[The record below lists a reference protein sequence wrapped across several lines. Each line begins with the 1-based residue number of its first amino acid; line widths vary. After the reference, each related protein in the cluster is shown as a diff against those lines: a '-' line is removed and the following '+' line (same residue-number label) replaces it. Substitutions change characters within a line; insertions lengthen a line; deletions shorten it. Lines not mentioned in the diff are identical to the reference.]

1 MEQQRP
7 IVSYLRVSTERSQGA
22 NGLGIDGQRATVAD
36 FCQRGG
42 FTLSKE
48 FVEVESGRN
57 NERTV
62 LAKALAHA
70 RRIGATLLVAKL
82 DRLSRSVRFIAT
94 VLDAGVE
101 FRACD
106 VPDASRLLLHI
117 LSAVAEAEAAAISQ
131 RTKVA
136 LKAARERGTLL
147 GAQNPAC
154 RNLTAAATARGR
166 VAGQAANRAKAIAAF
181 VDVLPTITALR
192 EEGLSLRA
200 IAERLNAE
208 FPREGG
214 CWQAAQVKRVLDRL
228 RAHTSALGIG
238 GEPATCSAP

>member
-1 MEQQRP
+1 MEQQNR

-22 NGLGIDGQRATVAD
+22 NGLGIDSQRATVAD

-42 FTLSKE
+42 FTLAKE

-57 NERTV
+57 DERTV

-117 LSAVAEAEAAAISQ
+117 LSAVAEAEACAISA
-131 RTKVA
+131 RTKAA

-147 GAQNPAC
+147 GAQNPEC
-154 RNLTAAATARGR
+154 RNLGDSTGRGR
-166 VAGQAANRAKAIAAF
+166 AAGQMANRSKAIAAYA
-181 VDVLPTITALR
+181 DVLPTIMVLR
-192 EEGLSLRA
+192 SEGLSLRA
-200 IAERLNAE
+200 IAERLNVE
-208 FPREGG
+208 YPRERGF
-214 CWQAAQVKRVLDRL
+214 WQATQVKRVLE
-228 RAHTSALGIG
+228 RAA
-238 GEPATCSAP
+238 

>member
-1 MEQQRP
+1 MEQLRR

-22 NGLGIDGQRATVAD
+22 NGLGIDAQRATVAD
-36 FCQRGG
+36 FCVRGG
-42 FTLSKE
+42 FTLARE
-48 FVEVESGRN
+48 YVEVESGRN

-131 RTKVA
+131 RTKSA

-147 GAQNPAC
+147 GAENPAC
-154 RNLTAAATARGR
+154 RNLGESTTRGR
-166 VAGQAANRAKAIAAF
+166 TAGQAANRAKAIAASA
-181 VDVLPTITALR
+181 DVLPTITLLR
-192 EEGLSLRA
+192 QQGLSLRA
-200 IAERLNAE
+200 IAERLNSE
-208 FPREGG
+208 YPRENGS
-214 CWQAAQVKRVLDRL
+214 WQPTQVKRVLDR
-228 RAHTSALGIG
+228 AA
-238 GEPATCSAP
+238 

>member
-1 MEQQRP
+1 MDQERR

-22 NGLGIDGQRATVAD
+22 NGLGIDAQRATVAA
-36 FCQRGG
+36 FCQHGG

-57 NERTV
+57 NERVV
-62 LAKALAHA
+62 LTKALAHA

-131 RTKVA
+131 RTKAA
-136 LKAARERGTLL
+136 LKAARERGTPL
-147 GAQNPAC
+147 GAENPAC
-154 RNLTAAATARGR
+154 RNLGDSTARGR
-166 VAGQAANRAKAIAAF
+166 AAGQAANRAKAVAAF
-181 VDVLPTITALR
+181 ADVLPTITALR
-192 EEGLSLRA
+192 AQGLSLRS
-200 IAERLNAE
+200 IAERLNVE
-208 FPREGG
+208 YPREVSS
-214 CWQAAQVKRVLDRL
+214 WQATQVKRVLDR
-228 RAHTSALGIG
+228 AV
-238 GEPATCSAP
+238 

>member
-1 MEQQRP
+1 MGQQRR

-22 NGLGIDGQRATVAD
+22 SGLGIDAQRATVAD
-36 FCQRGG
+36 FCVRGG
-42 FTLSKE
+42 FTLAKE
-48 FVEVESGRN
+48 YVEVESGRN

-131 RTKVA
+131 RTKAA
-136 LKAARERGTLL
+136 LRAARERGTRL
-147 GAQNPAC
+147 GAENPAC
-154 RNLTAAATARGR
+154 RNLGDSATRGR
-166 VAGQAANRAKAIAAF
+166 AAGQAANRAKAVAAF
-181 VDVLPTITALR
+181 ADLLPTITALR
-192 EEGLSLRA
+192 VQGLSLRA
-200 IAERLNAE
+200 IAERLNVE
-208 FPREGG
+208 YPREGTT
-214 CWQAAQVKRVLDRL
+214 WQATQVKRIVDR
-228 RAHTSALGIG
+228 AS
-238 GEPATCSAP
+238 

>member
-1 MEQQRP
+1 VEQQRR
-7 IVSYLRVSTERSQGA
+7 IVSYLRVSMERSQGA
-22 NGLGIDGQRATVAD
+22 GGLGIDAQRATVLD
-36 FCQRGG
+36 FCRRGD
-42 FTLSKE
+42 FTLAKE

-94 VLDAGVE
+94 VLDAAVE

-131 RTKVA
+131 RTKAA

-147 GAQNPAC
+147 GAENPAC
-154 RNLTAAATARGR
+154 RNLGDSTVRGR
-166 VAGQAANRAKAIAAF
+166 SAGQAANRAKAIAAF
-181 VDVLPTITALR
+181 ADVLPTITSLR
-192 EEGLSLRA
+192 EQGLSLRA
-200 IAERLNAE
+200 IAERLNVDY
-208 FPREGG
+208 PRETGS
-214 CWQAAQVKRVLDRL
+214 WQAVQVKRVLE
-228 RAHTSALGIG
+228 RAA
-238 GEPATCSAP
+238 

>member
-1 MEQQRP
+1 VEQERR

-22 NGLGIDGQRATVAD
+22 NGLGIHAQRATVAD
-36 FCQRGG
+36 FCQRGR
-42 FTLSKE
+42 FALAKE
-48 FVEVESGRN
+48 FVAIESGRN

-62 LAKALAHA
+62 LAKAVAHA

-117 LSAVAEAEAAAISQ
+117 LSAVPEAEAAAVSQ
-131 RTKVA
+131 RTKSA

-147 GAQNPAC
+147 GAENPAC
-154 RNLTAAATARGR
+154 RNLGDSTARGR
-166 VAGQAANRAKAIAAF
+166 AAGQAANQAKAVAAF
-181 VDVLPTITALR
+181 ADVLEDRFEQAMPQRPLKQWLPSGYGNRVATVDESTKEKAR
-192 EEGLSLRA
+192 FHGLSMVGGQD
-200 IAERLNAE
+200 LN
-208 FPREGG
+208 P
-214 CWQAAQVKRVLDRL
+214 
-228 RAHTSALGIG
+228 
-238 GEPATCSAP
+238 